1 MAKPLRLDRL
11 DYAGALGFFAYASS
25 VVVTPIVLLALARD
39 LDFGLAQGGGIEAVR
54 AGFLMAIL
62 VASGFAAAR
71 WGKIPVLTAG
81 SFVLGGGLILYA
93 VAPLYAVVLLAMIL
107 VGLGSGLLEALIN
120 PLVQDVHPDDSGRYL
135 NIVNAFF
142 SIGVL
147 ASVLVV
153 GELLTRGV
161 SWRYLVAGVGA
172 LAIVSGILFA
182 VLGRHEY
189 KLERER
195 RASRAG
201 TARATF
207 GHAREILRERPFWI
221 FAVAI
226 FCGGG
231 AEGAFTFWSASYI
244 QLNFDAVA
252 RAGALGTAAF
262 AGGMVVGRLASG
274 HYVRQNR
281 LRALIIGSAVLGVVV
296 SLFAYLVNDMIGLF
310 ALLFAAGLSI
320 ACFWPSI
327 QSHAATVLKVD
338 STMLFILL
346 SVAGIPGFGFTS
358 WAMGLIAEATSLRL
372 SLLVI
377 PGLLAVL
384 AAVMIFD
391 RKKPGQEDQVQ

>member
-1 MAKPLRLDRL
+1 MATPLKLDRL

-71 WGKIPVLTAG
+71 WGKIPVLTVG
-81 SFVLGGGLILYA
+81 SFVLGGGMILYA
-93 VAPLYAVVLLAMIL
+93 VAPVYAVVLLAMIL
-107 VGLGSGLLEALIN
+107 VGLGSGLLEGLIN
-120 PLVQDVHPDDSGRYL
+120 PLVQDVHPNDSGRYL

-153 GELLTRGV
+153 GELLTRGA

-172 LAIVSGILFA
+172 LAILSGILFA
-182 VLGRHEY
+182 ALGRHEY
-189 KLERER
+189 RLERGR
-195 RASRAG
+195 LQSRVETAG
-201 TARATF
+201 ATF
-207 GHAREILRERPFWI
+207 GHARAILREPAFWI

-244 QLNFDAVA
+244 QINFVAVA

-274 HYVRQNR
+274 RYVHQNR
-281 LRALIIGSAVLGVVV
+281 LRVLIIGSALFGVAV
-296 SLFAYLVNDMIGLF
+296 SLFAYLVNDMLGLF

-358 WAMGLIAEATSLRL
+358 WAMGLIAEQTSLRT

-384 AAVMIFD
+384 AVVMIFA
-391 RKKPGQEDQVQ
+391 RGKSRQQKSG

>member
-1 MAKPLRLDRL
+1 MATPLKLDRL

-71 WGKIPVLTAG
+71 WGKIPVLTVG
-81 SFVLGGGLILYA
+81 SFVLGGGMILYA

-107 VGLGSGLLEALIN
+107 VGLGSGLLEGLIN
-120 PLVQDVHPDDSGRYL
+120 PLVQDVHPNDSGRYL

-153 GELLTRGV
+153 GELLTRGA

-172 LAIVSGILFA
+172 LAILSGILFA
-182 VLGRHEY
+182 ALGRHEY
-189 KLERER
+189 RLERGR
-195 RASRAG
+195 LQSRVETAG
-201 TARATF
+201 ATF
-207 GHAREILRERPFWI
+207 GHARAILREPAFWI

-244 QLNFDAVA
+244 QINFVAVA

-274 HYVRQNR
+274 RYVHQNR
-281 LRALIIGSAVLGVVV
+281 LRVLIIGSALFGVAVG
-296 SLFAYLVNDMIGLF
+296 LFAYLVNDMLGFF

-327 QSHAATVLKVD
+327 QSHAAAVLKVD

-358 WAMGLIAEATSLRL
+358 WAMGLIAEQTSLRT

-384 AAVMIFD
+384 AVVMIFA
-391 RKKPGQEDQVQ
+391 RGKSRQQKSG

>member
-1 MAKPLRLDRL
+1 MAKPLKLDKL
-11 DYAGALGFFAYASS
+11 DYAGAFGFFAYASS
-25 VVVTPIVLLALARD
+25 VVVTPIILLALARD
-39 LDFGLAQGGGIEAVR
+39 LNFGLAEGGGMEAVR

-71 WGKIPVLTAG
+71 WGKVPVLAMG
-81 SFVLGGGLILYA
+81 SFVMGGGLVLYA
-93 VAPLYAVVLLAMIL
+93 LAPAYAVVLLAMIL

-142 SIGVL
+142 SVGVL
-147 ASVLVV
+147 VSVLVA

-161 SWRYLVAGVGA
+161 NWRYLIAGVGV
-172 LAIVSGILFA
+172 LAILSGVLFT
-182 VLGRHEY
+182 VLGRDEY
-189 KLERER
+189 RLERER
-195 RASRAG
+195 RRSRSG
-201 TARATF
+201 SGITTF
-207 GHAREILRERPFWI
+207 RHAKTILREPAFWI
-221 FAVAI
+221 FALAI

-244 QLNFDAVA
+244 QLNFQAVA
-252 RAGALGTAAF
+252 RAGGLGTAAF
-262 AGGMVVGRLASG
+262 AAGMVVGRLASG
-274 HYVRQNR
+274 RYVRQSG
-281 LRALIIGSAVLGVVV
+281 LRALIITSALFGAAIRV
-296 SLFAYLVNDMIGLF
+296 FAYLVNNMFGFF

-327 QSHAATVLKVD
+327 QSHAATVLRVD

-358 WAMGLIAEATSLRL
+358 WVMGLIAEQTGLRL

-377 PGLLAVL
+377 PALLTIL
-384 AAVMIFD
+384 AAVMIFE
-391 RKKPGQEDQVQ
+391 RVSSRQR